1 MEMSFERNIA
11 SREWYLYGKKVWQ
24 NPRRNKELE
33 AKKEGNKEATKS
45 IQMQLLGQSKERIN
59 LFLLLSSYPKRD
71 FEVYNSFLTTVE
83 ELKRRFFLHKTNHP
97 QFHQEGLKYPLLL
110 RLRYPRK
117 NQRFNCEELTSV
129 DTPQNEVKVEEELGQ
144 DYNSEDEDIVFID
157 DDSESGSDYST

>member
-71 FEVYNSFLTTVE
+71 FEVYNFLNYGGRIAAKVFSSQN
-83 ELKRRFFLHKTNHP
+83 KP
-97 QFHQEGLKYPLLL
+97 SPIPSGGLEISL
-110 RLRYPRK
+110 
-117 NQRFNCEELTSV
+117 V
-129 DTPQNEVKVEEELGQ
+129 VKVAISEEK
-144 DYNSEDEDIVFID
+144 SAI
-157 DDSESGSDYST
+157 